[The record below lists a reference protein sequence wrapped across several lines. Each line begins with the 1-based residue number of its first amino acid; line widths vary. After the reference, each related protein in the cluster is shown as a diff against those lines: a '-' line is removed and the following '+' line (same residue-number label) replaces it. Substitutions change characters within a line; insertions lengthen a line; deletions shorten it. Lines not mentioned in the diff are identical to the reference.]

1 MHTKSYK
8 FQDPEHKQQIER
20 MLNQTF
26 VLILESLLEREE
38 ASGAYSR
45 DIDTKVTS
53 LGSML
58 YHMDTGTGNNHFGIL
73 L

>member
-8 FQDPEHKQQIER
+8 FQDPEQKQKIER
-20 MLNQTF
+20 MLNQTY

-45 DIDTKVTS
+45 DMDTKV
-53 LGSML
+53 
-58 YHMDTGTGNNHFGIL
+58 NQFGKL
-73 L
+73 VPPHGHWYWQ